1 MLGVPGL
8 SEVWCTTRGA
18 MPLGPDQEDLGC
30 QSEVSALASLLS
42 AWESGQGMPR
52 WGGTPRAELQRSL
65 KLGLSLPGQLRLKN
79 SLGDTGLQPEA

>member
-1 MLGVPGL
+1 
-8 SEVWCTTRGA
+8 

-42 AWESGQGMPR
+42 AWESGQVMPR
-52 WGGTPRAELQRSL
+52 WGGTSRAELQRPQ
-65 KLGLSLPGQLRLKN
+65 KLGLSQPGQLRRLKN